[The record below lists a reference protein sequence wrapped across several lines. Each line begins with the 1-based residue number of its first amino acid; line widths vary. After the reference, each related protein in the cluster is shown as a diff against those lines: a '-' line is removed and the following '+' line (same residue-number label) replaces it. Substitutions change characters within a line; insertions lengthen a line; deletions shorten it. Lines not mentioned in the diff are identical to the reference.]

1 MTPRSDHVPR
11 IVREFESLCAE
22 AERLSSGGTTR
33 LRGVLTAAGVVLESI
48 LKYVSRLPPES
59 DETLH
64 RLLERFNALSDD
76 RAGRLRWAVRLNA
89 EFISRWRNVGAH
101 DSRDLHE
108 LRVHHVVPMLHSLQ
122 LVVDWFAE
130 EHARD
135 EWVGRPPRLVS
146 APPAAVEP
154 EGQTSLEAL
163 AGALRQ
169 AVGDQVL
176 EDFEVEALERYRRA
190 LGLTEADAERA
201 AEACVGRAVIRAAS
215 PPAWLSKWG
224 TPATSAASLSPTVP
238 RGYVLLRP
246 GRFQMG
252 SPRSEAG
259 RSADE
264 TQHLVT
270 LRRPFLLSIYP
281 VTRAS
286 WQKLMGT
293 MPSPN
298 RHLGGDEPIE
308 NVSHD
313 DAIDFLVKLSRRDGF
328 PPAYDVNRK
337 FEGLDATGYRLP
349 TEAEW
354 EYACRAGSTGATYGP
369 LNEVAWTHRDSQ
381 GGPRPVGTRRANSWG
396 LHDMLGNVGEWAQDW
411 YERDYGRVNQPAL
424 DPTGPHQ
431 GERRVV
437 RGGGWHGSAES
448 TRAAART
455 SAAPAERS
463 TRIGFRVARTVRE

>member
-11 IVREFESLCAE
+11 IVREFESLCVE

-48 LKYVSRLPPES
+48 LKYVSQLPPDS
-59 DETLH
+59 TETLH
-64 RLLERFNALSDD
+64 ALLVRFGRLPHE
-76 RAGRLRWAVRLNA
+76 RAGRLGWAVRLNA

-130 EHARD
+130 EHARE
-135 EWVGRPPRLVS
+135 EWGGRPPRLVS
-146 APPAAVEP
+146 APRAAIES
-154 EGQTSLEAL
+154 EGQTSLEAF
-163 AGALRQ
+163 AAALRE
-169 AVGDQVL
+169 AVEDQVL

-201 AEACVGRAVIRAAS
+201 AEACAGRAVIRAPS

-224 TPATSAASLSPTVP
+224 TPATSTTPISPTVP
-238 RGYVLLRP
+238 RGYVLVRP

-252 SPRSEAG
+252 SPRSETG
-259 RSADE
+259 RSEDE

-270 LRRPFLLSIYP
+270 LTRPFLLSIYP

-286 WQKLMGT
+286 WRNLMGST
-293 MPSPN
+293 PSPN
-298 RHLGGDEPIE
+298 RHLGNDEPIE
-308 NVSHD
+308 SVSHD
-313 DAIDFLVKLSRRDGF
+313 DAIDFLAQLSRRDGL
-328 PPAYDVNRK
+328 PPAYDDKRK
-337 FEGLDATGYRLP
+337 FEGLESTGYRLP

-354 EYACRAGSTGATYGP
+354 EYACRAGSAAATYGP

-381 GGPRPVGTRRANSWG
+381 GGPRPVGTRRANTWG
-396 LHDMLGNVGEWAQDW
+396 LHDMLGNVAEWVQDW
-411 YERDYGRVNQPAL
+411 YDRDYGRVNQPAL
-424 DPTGPHQ
+424 DPTGPHK

-437 RGGGWHGSAES
+437 RGGGWHGSPES
-448 TRAAART
+448 TRAAARA